1 MEHPENNNEEQVPL
15 ELQSLFNKL
24 LGVTVNLK
32 DNFDSNEMRAFIYTM
47 NVLDNFVQ
55 SENNVF
61 DASGIDLTAFTS
73 PLWQII
79 EYHMAKIYG
88 LPQAEVIMWYILD
101 RHEIDG
107 TIKLYV
113 DLLSFS
119 ILSNTLFD
127 LLDFPL
133 PCNLFNL
140 S

>member
-1 MEHPENNNEEQVPL
+1 MEHPENNNNEEQVPL

-79 EYHMAKIYG
+79 EYHIAKIYG

-101 RHEIDG
+101 RYEIDG

-113 DLLSFS
+113 DSTETPHKIETPEHLWKYINS
-119 ILSNTLFD
+119 IK
-127 LLDFPL
+127 
-133 PCNLFNL
+133 
-140 S
+140 